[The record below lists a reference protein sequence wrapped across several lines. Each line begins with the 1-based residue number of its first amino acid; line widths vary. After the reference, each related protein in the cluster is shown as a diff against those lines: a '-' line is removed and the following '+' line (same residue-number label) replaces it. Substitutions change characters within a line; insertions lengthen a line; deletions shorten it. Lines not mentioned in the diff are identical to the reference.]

1 MKNRNKKILLI
12 LVVTVLLLTTG
23 CTKTLTDK
31 KNNPV
36 KNEITGQNLTK
47 NIICKPTSKET
58 IKLYEKNGVKVNKL
72 PDCKDFKVT
81 SGKYEG
87 LWTSLFIKPLAFILI
102 LLGKK
107 VGNYAVSLIII
118 SLIIRLIA
126 FPFTKKTAMQ
136 SELIKEAQPELNR
149 IQNKYKDKQDQA
161 SLTKQSQEM
170 MAVYKKYNIS
180 PMSGCL
186 FSMIQLPLFISFF
199 EAVQRTPAI
208 FEDKFLGL
216 QLGTTPVVGF
226 GTSTLVA
233 YIVLM
238 ILIAV
243 STVGSFKLNMSGNSL
258 DPSMKMMPIMMS
270 LMIIVMGLFMPS
282 ALGIYWITTNLFTIF
297 QNLLVKR
304 SKNKYGKKDLHR
316 KNQRRSNK

>member
-1 MKNRNKKILLI
+1 MKKINKKLILI
-12 LVVTVLLLTTG
+12 LVLTLFLTTG

-36 KNEITGQNLTK
+36 KNEVTGQNLTQ
-47 NIICKPTSKET
+47 NIICKPKSKET
-58 IKLYEKNGVKVNKL
+58 IKIYEKNGVDIKTL
-72 PDCKDFKVT
+72 PDCENFKIT

-87 LWTSLFIKPLAFILI
+87 LWTGIFVKPLSFILI
-102 LLGKK
+102 LLGNKI
-107 VGNYAVSLIII
+107 GNYAVSLIII

-136 SELIKEAQPELNR
+136 SELIKQAQPELTR
-149 IQNKYKDKQDQA
+149 IQNKYKDKQDQE

-170 MAVYKKYNIS
+170 MRVYKKYNIN

-186 FSMIQLPLFISFF
+186 FSMIQLPLFIAFF

-216 QLGTTPVVGF
+216 QLGTTPVIGF
-226 GTSTLVA
+226 GTSTIIA
-233 YIVLM
+233 YIILM
-238 ILIAV
+238 ILIAL
-243 STVGSFKLNMSGNSL
+243 STLLSFKLNMSGNSL

-270 LMIIVMGLFMPS
+270 VMIIIMGLFMPS
-282 ALGIYWITTNLFTIF
+282 ALGIYWVTTNLFTVF
-297 QNLLVKR
+297 QNLSVKR
-304 SKNKYGKKDLHR
+304 SKKKYGKA
-316 KNQRRSNK
+316 